1 MITTIAPLLMDHV
14 NTITAA
20 GSVKYVAA
28 PIWDVGANI
37 KNQGITFAVYLL
49 MGGTALVSAA
59 MYFIGKNKTGALK
72 TLAVG
77 VVLIGLVGSLPSL
90 GVVSKDT
97 IRNLTG
103 SGGTR

>member
-1 MITTIAPLLMDHV
+1 MITTLAPFMLDG
-14 NTITAA
+14 TAA
-20 GSVKYVAA
+20 TAASQVTYMAA
-28 PIWDVGANI
+28 PIWDIGANI

-49 MGGTALVSAA
+49 IGGTALVSAG
-59 MYFIGKNKTGALK
+59 MYFVGRNKTGALK

-97 IRNLTG
+97 IGGLTN
-103 SGGTR
+103 SGTR